1 MRNMAFSSLATSLT
15 MSFCNEM
22 TGRFE
27 SYMGGTRWEG
37 HPLPTAGCPTY
48 FQTVQSPYHL
58 GEKDTIAM
66 TSLYPLMHLFNV
78 LKQMCFIIS

>member
-48 FQTVQSPYHL
+48 FQTVQSRDVLPSGRKRHYCYDIL
-58 GEKDTIAM
+58 V
-66 TSLYPLMHLFNV
+66 SFNAPV
-78 LKQMCFIIS
+78 